1 MLSYN
6 SYRLGGPWEYEMFTE
21 VLTST
26 RYPDKKK
33 LSMTHSN
40 APLQMTRI
48 REYNSTLARLID
60 TAARNFL
67 QRIEAQGWEPVD
79 AFDADSLWAKGRV
92 RVEDK
97 SCCQDGAGDTKEIE
111 LTTVSILCRR
121 WVKFRHT
128 QVTTQSESTTLTL
141 PIQGRSSS

>member
-6 SYRLGGPWEYEMFTE
+6 SYRPGGPWEYQMFTE
-21 VLTST
+21 VLTAT
-26 RYPDKKK
+26 RYSEKKK
-33 LSMTHSN
+33 YSLIHADAFLPMARVRDYDSS
-40 APLQMTRI
+40 
-48 REYNSTLARLID
+48 LARLID
-60 TAARNFL
+60 RAARNLL

-92 RVEDK
+92 RVEDE
-97 SCCQDGAGDTKEIE
+97 SCCQDGAGDTKGIE

-128 QVTTQSESTTLTL
+128 QVTTQSESTTLTS